1 MISKSTLEA
10 VKALVELAKLPE
22 GEYAGA
28 RHIAGTINAP
38 ANYLGKLLQQLAARG
53 LVSSQKGTGGGFR
66 LSKPAADISIYEVMA
81 CLEGVGCWTR
91 CFMGRGECT
100 EAAPCS
106 IHTRWK
112 GVRDMNVNFL
122 KGITV
127 ADL

>member
-10 VKALVELAKLPE
+10 IKALIELAKLPE

-28 RHIAGTINAP
+28 RSIAGTIHAP

-81 CLEGVGCWTR
+81 CLEDVGCWTR
-91 CFMGRGECT
+91 CFMGWGECT
-100 EAAPCS
+100 ETSPCC
-106 IHTRWK
+106 IHAKWK
-112 GVRDMNVNFL
+112 GVRDVNLNFL
-122 KGITV
+122 KGVTV